1 MDATLRNLPSLESI
15 LDAMA
20 DLPEYLGLD
29 RLDVNTKGGFGN
41 TPLKIAAVWG
51 DVDAIELLV
60 AAGARIDERNEDG
73 MTALHHA
80 AAQNHP
86 QAVKKLIAL
95 GASVDARDDDG
106 RTPLDWAKSLGN
118 HDVIEWLAKDGA

>member
-1 MDATLRNLPSLESI
+1 MDATLRRWPSVDSI

-20 DLPEYLGLD
+20 DLPEYLGLN
-29 RLDVNTKGGFGN
+29 RPDVNTKGRFGN

-60 AAGARIDERNEDG
+60 AAGARINERNEDG

-95 GASVDARDDDG
+95 GASVDTRDDDG
-106 RTPLDWAKSLGN
+106 KTPLELARILGN
-118 HDVIEWLAKDGA
+118 DDVIESLAKDGA

>member
-1 MDATLRNLPSLESI
+1 MDATLRNWPSVESI

-29 RLDVNTKGGFGN
+29 RPDVNTKGGFGN

-51 DVDAIELLV
+51 DIDAIELLV
-60 AAGARIDERNEDG
+60 AAGARINERNEDG

-86 QAVKKLIAL
+86 QAVKN
-95 GASVDARDDDG
+95 
-106 RTPLDWAKSLGN
+106 SLR
-118 HDVIEWLAKDGA
+118 LAHQLTRVTMTAERRWNGQKA